1 MRSFVWLSIVLA
13 GCAARYRTEH
23 VGVAQV
29 SASAGAGSID
39 LGRGDYQMAMRF
51 EVPRAQVVTWTL
63 NCPGVERTGVAGET
77 AENYRTRR
85 LADLQRMVEQDRR
98 GLATVTN
105 VIAGPA
111 AARVQVR
118 APGASV
124 QAEATAPSGEV
135 VAENAIE
142 QIHELPYGDVGAGSY
157 IANIRVQTFEDGA
170 CTVATQSLDPVGG
183 SLVVDRVRD
192 LRAEEQERVI
202 AQRAN
207 AIDARGRMRA
217 RLVAFGADEQ
227 LRDRR
232 LAEQARQRAQEAG
245 RRAELEARQADE
257 RRERAE
263 ANRLRLEAEAR
274 IRWETEAP
282 ERARRARLEEDRQAR
297 IATEQQA
304 EASRLLV
311 IEEERRARLM
321 IIEKE
326 RRMRLVI
333 IERERTRAFTVR
345 GEYIAW
351 LVGQCHA
358 DPHRRARLEME
369 RTERSRRIDLE
380 IEVRTRRIETE
391 RIERMRRIEIE
402 AELVARQEREREQRQ
417 LQGAFA
423 VRTQLSGYLVNA
435 GARMRPPRPAARVE
449 IAGIAPFEGARW
461 DAGTWF
467 WIQGA
472 WQWRTGGWVDS
483 VQFGA
488 AGGETYVRTPGP
500 VEREVVTTT
509 TSTSSSSS
517 SSSASVEVAVPAG
530 ITISVPAVQ
539 GSISVTPAR
548 RATPAVR
555 DHRRRDTRTEEP
567 RVRDHRRR

>member
-51 EVPRAQVVTWTL
+51 DVPRAQVVTWTL
-63 NCPGVERTGVAGET
+63 SCPGVERTGVAGET

-85 LADLQRMVEQDRR
+85 VADLQRMVEQDRR
-98 GLATVTN
+98 RLATVTN
-105 VIAGPA
+105 VIAGQA

-118 APGASV
+118 APGANV

-157 IANIRVQTFEDGA
+157 IANIRVRTVEDGA
-170 CTVATQSLDPVGG
+170 CTVATQSIDPVGG
-183 SLVVDRVRD
+183 SLAVDRVRD
-192 LRAEEQERVI
+192 LRAEEQERMV

-207 AIDARGRMRA
+207 AIDARGRVRA

-227 LRDRR
+227 LRERR
-232 LAEQARQRAQEAG
+232 LAEQARQRAEEAD

-263 ANRLRLEAEAR
+263 ADRVRLEAEAR
-274 IRWETEAP
+274 LHWEAEAP
-282 ERARRARLEEDRQAR
+282 ERARRARLDEERQAR
-297 IATEQQA
+297 IATEQETKRA
-304 EASRLLV
+304 RLVV
-311 IEEERRARLM
+311 IEE
-321 IIEKE
+321 E

-333 IERERTRAFTVR
+333 LERERTRAFTVR

-369 RTERSRRIDLE
+369 RSE
-380 IEVRTRRIETE
+380 RTRRIEME
-391 RIERMRRIEIE
+391 RIERLRRIEIE
-402 AELVARQEREREQRQ
+402 AELVARHEREREQRQ

-423 VRTQLSGYLVNA
+423 VRTQLSGYLVSA

-449 IAGIAPFEGARW
+449 IAGTAPFDGARW
-461 DAGTWF
+461 DAGTWL
-467 WIQGA
+467 WVQGS
-472 WQWRTGGWVDS
+472 WQWRKGGWVDS

-488 AGGETYVRTPGP
+488 AGGETYVHAPAV
-500 VEREVVTTT
+500 VEREVVKN
-509 TSTSSSSS
+509 TSSSSS
-517 SSSASVEVAVPAG
+517 GSSVDVAVPAG
-530 ITISVPAVQ
+530 ITV
-539 GSISVTPAR
+539 SVTPAR
-548 RATPAVR
+548 KATPAVR

-567 RVRDHRRR
+567 RVRDHRR